1 MISLLRQLHLKAVSK
16 VRHRFEAEPSLED
29 DIDQYGRD
37 MDLFFEN
44 LIDYRAHLA
53 QKYSEANF
61 DNRFYDSFDTIEV
74 VAICDW
80 KMKILASKYREAQQG
95 TSPWIVLFFKFG
107 TI

>member
-1 MISLLRQLHLKAVSK
+1 MGETWIC
-16 VRHRFEAEPSLED
+16 
-29 DIDQYGRD
+29 
-37 MDLFFEN
+37 FFEN
-44 LIDYRAHLA
+44 FVDYRAHIA

-61 DNRFYDSFDTIEV
+61 DNRFYASFDTIEV